1 LDKFNKINLFELL
14 GIHND
19 QSKDVFLKD
28 LPELDSIIQL
38 SRNIPNSDKYD
49 KNVTNL
55 LLTYSWLSVFRIF
68 IHSASQLNDD
78 DRDRDHYNRKI
89 IEILTAFLNIE
100 TKNKEFLDI
109 SNKQVEEESFK
120 SRQREKKVFTD
131 LLKGMNS
138 DGRKLMKEMKNIGLG
153 IWREGRIGVVKYDKK
168 AYDRNVELYP
178 VDEDAENEIVNQIE
192 NDDPVIDEEEQSGYD
207 NGEGD
212 GNDDNDNEI

>member
-1 LDKFNKINLFELL
+1 
-14 GIHND
+14 
-19 QSKDVFLKD
+19 
-28 LPELDSIIQL
+28 
-38 SRNIPNSDKYD
+38 
-49 KNVTNL
+49 
-55 LLTYSWLSVFRIF
+55 
-68 IHSASQLNDD
+68 
-78 DRDRDHYNRKI
+78 
-89 IEILTAFLNIE
+89 
-100 TKNKEFLDI
+100 
-109 SNKQVEEESFK
+109 
-120 SRQREKKVFTD
+120 
-131 LLKGMNS
+131 MNS